1 MDEGGKVVL
10 RPIAL
15 VPLRE
20 YTGEDMEMFARENE
34 MTADV
39 EDASTPCSNVSHVFT
54 GANVHFSAVI
64 SPRG

>member
-1 MDEGGKVVL
+1 
-10 RPIAL
+10 
-15 VPLRE
+15 
-20 YTGEDMEMFARENE
+20 MFARENE

-39 EDASTPCSNVSHVFT
+39 GDASTPCSNVSRVFT